1 VATITDSSNPSDLS
15 NVQLYLGGLPAT
27 DSLISGLYPTLTQVN
42 TFSGCI
48 RNVISNGYYLDMNA
62 PLAAAN
68 SAAGQCS
75 CQLTNSCLAST
86 LARAADVII
95 PWYTWLIIAL
105 VLLLLATIIALGLL
119 TCIRRRQQQKT
130 LAGLYPDDTRDNI
143 IDYKYVVSFHILCRT
158 IEFNFPREFSRAS
171 C

>member
-1 VATITDSSNPSDLS
+1 
-15 NVQLYLGGLPAT
+15 
-27 DSLISGLYPTLTQVN
+27 VN

-48 RNVISNGYYLDMNA
+48 RNLISNGYYVDMSQ
-62 PLAAAN
+62 PLASAN
-68 SAAGQCS
+68 SDPGQCP
-75 CQLTNSCLAST
+75 CTLTNSCVTST
-86 LARAADVII
+86 LPRAADVIV

-105 VLLLLATIIALGLL
+105 VLLLLGTIIALGLL

-143 IDYKYVVSFHILCRT
+143 IDYKYA
-158 IEFNFPREFSRAS
+158 IEKFELSLNTVWEPRESPFGDGFSEIRSKRNRTFPPNMIGIAAKPKSTAGLSIMMSIGS